1 MKRRERQALY
11 RCDKQGLIKLINDP
25 KYRGNKEKQLDA
37 VVEYIAR
44 HGMKGTQPKEDV
56 FDLIYTARNEFVA
69 QEAKEHMDSKYPIP
83 YKDIN
88 GVNKLGN
95 GRIKNFIDDPI
106 KALKGEFTHLG
117 NTLANEDVDDPDK
130 EEYNENVI
138 NNLDIS
144 YKMINLT
151 KDAGLVKY
159 AGNPVRTDVTNRLM
173 KKVPGNDIDEA
184 MKKANGSNFISRFF
198 RRPSKQYKNFEES
211 LKLFKEPGKAN
222 SGDTADL
229 EKRTTA
235 YLKHIIPEF
244 KYSKDMPKDRWL
256 ECLPKGKRGRAA
268 LAFNVLDSLNEHK
281 EAKEYMNN
289 VENAVA
295 GFEFDDKLDEKRLQE
310 EFQKEVAKEV
320 NEDLIVDKGEK
331 EPANKKVEKVKED
344 DIPEEK
350 LDDSQELA
358 NN

>member
-1 MKRRERQALY
+1 MNKRERQALY
-11 RCDKQGLIKLINDP
+11 RCDKKGLIRLINDP
-25 KYRGNKEKQLDA
+25 KYKGNKEKQLDA

-69 QEAKEHMDSKYPIP
+69 QEAKEHMDSKYPLP

-88 GVNKLGN
+88 GVGKLGN

-117 NTLANEDVDDPDK
+117 NTLVNEDVNDPDK
-130 EEYNENVI
+130 EEYNNNII

-144 YKMINLT
+144 YKMINLS
-151 KDAGLVKY
+151 KDEGLVKY

-173 KKVPGNDIDEA
+173 KKVPGNDIDETI
-184 MKKANGSNFISRFF
+184 KKANGSNFISRLF
-198 RRPSKQYKNFEES
+198 RRPSKQYKDFEES

-222 SGDTADL
+222 SGNTADL

-235 YLKHIIPEF
+235 YLKHIIPDFE
-244 KYSKDMPKDRWL
+244 YSKDMPKERLLD
-256 ECLPKGKRGRAA
+256 CLPKGKRGRAA

-281 EAKEYMNN
+281 EANEYMQN

-310 EFQKEVAKEV
+310 EFQNEINNDIKEE
-320 NEDLIVDKGEK
+320 IIIDKGEK
-331 EPANKKVEKVKED
+331 EPAKKNVQKVKED
-344 DIPEEK
+344 NIEEEK
-350 LDDSQELA
+350 LDDSHALEQ
-358 NN
+358 